1 MRGQR
6 YEINITAKDNY
17 YKVEVLKN
25 GWRLLAAEGDYNTV
39 NARLSEVYS
48 RRVNTK
54 QFNDDTFSEP
64 TLYGILLDKY
74 DNLLGRTPVIYFDIN
89 GETDKPFTKERTEY
103 VLDFLRQDGFDKK
116 ESSMPTK

>member
-6 YEINITAKDNY
+6 YEVNITAKDNY

-39 NARLSEVYS
+39 NARLSEVYT

-54 QFNDDTFSEP
+54 QFNDDTKAIGKSIRAFR
-64 TLYGILLDKY
+64 G
-74 DNLLGRTPVIYFDIN
+74 
-89 GETDKPFTKERTEY
+89 Y
-103 VLDFLRQDGFDKK
+103 V
-116 ESSMPTK
+116 EC